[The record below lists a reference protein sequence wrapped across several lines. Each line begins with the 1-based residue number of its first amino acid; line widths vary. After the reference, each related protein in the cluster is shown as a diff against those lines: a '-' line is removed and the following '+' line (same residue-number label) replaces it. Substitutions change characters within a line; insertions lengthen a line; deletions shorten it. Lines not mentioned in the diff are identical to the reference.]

1 MAIFDALDAGDRD
14 AVAHEVQDSCGG
26 HTQRGGVYHYNATL
40 EYPYTLG
47 CFHGTVRY
55 SAG

>member
-14 AVAHEVQDSCGG
+14 AVAHEVQDSC
-26 HTQRGGVYHYNATL
+26 NATL

-47 CFHGTVRY
+47 CFHGTPRY
-55 SAG
+55 TLG